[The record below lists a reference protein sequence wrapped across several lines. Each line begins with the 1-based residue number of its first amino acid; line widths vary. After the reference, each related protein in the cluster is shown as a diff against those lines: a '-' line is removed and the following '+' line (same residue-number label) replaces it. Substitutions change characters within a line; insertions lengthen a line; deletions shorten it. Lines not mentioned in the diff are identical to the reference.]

1 MAFKLP
7 CWVQKTV
14 FVSILAI
21 IASGCSIVPNETV
34 SNPSG
39 QAQQQETIDKPVD
52 VQLLHQRAV
61 NRRIGRWAVV
71 IGISQYKYNTAWNP
85 HKGIQDLRYAHQDAR
100 AFSDFLKSP
109 AGGGF
114 SDDRVV
120 LLTNQAATVKEV
132 RKAIGDFLA
141 QSLEDD
147 LVILFFAGHGSPDPK
162 NPQNLYLLS
171 HDTEPDNFYGTAL
184 PMWEIDV
191 ALTRSIRSK
200 RVFILADACHSAGV
214 GSTRA
219 ILVANRINTYM
230 DALAQSKKGVTKITA
245 SRANELSQE
254 KEFPEGGH
262 GVFTH
267 YLLEGLQGKADDN
280 RDGFVT
286 MEEAYQY
293 LFDRVR
299 SETRH
304 SQNPWSSSY
313 LNNDIPI
320 GIVDSQVQ
328 TAIRAR
334 MNIRTKETT
343 VSKKYEPAMAPKKKI
358 EDRYE
363 KAFEK
368 HLALAES
375 YISNHQFKSA
385 EKELNKAEGIV
396 HQARSEFGIRLNA
409 DRIVQLRVAAERSEK
424 HRQWE
429 EAYRRAEAE
438 AKKRP
443 PREKIKIWIRFLKEN
458 RDIHDTEEAS
468 RIYNSIRQK
477 IRPNIQ
483 RHYDRLLSEMR
494 RAFKNR
500 QFPHALEKLDA
511 AEALLHE
518 ANNELHLNI
527 DPRNIDTIRSRF
539 LVHASGRREYD
550 QWNRTE
556 RRAKAIDLNEP
567 GDYKRRIS
575 IYKKF
580 MRTQPGN
587 PYRWNASQKISAL
600 NRELKQFKENRFHES
615 MEQAEILLSQG
626 DYDGALEFLEM
637 ARKYATPEQYR
648 ELKKLAGKYGVK
660 TKPWSIF
667 NKNKVDW
674 IYDNRKEFPDKDGS
688 GEKNAGGVENRGSDG
703 DGDDSGNDSDSG
715 DRDGGH
721 EGGESESENSDNSDD
736 SS

>member
-1 MAFKLP
+1 MRMALNLP
-7 CWVQKTV
+7 RWVQNTV
-14 FVSILAI
+14 FVSISAI
-21 IASGCSIVPNETV
+21 IAWGCSITPNETA
-34 SNPSG
+34 SNPSE
-39 QAQQQETIDKPVD
+39 QTQQQKSIDKPVN
-52 VQLLHQRAV
+52 VQLLHQQAV

-71 IGISQYKYNTAWNP
+71 IGISQYKYNTTWNP
-85 HKGIQDLRYAHQDAR
+85 QKGIQDLRYAHQDAK
-100 AFSDFLKSP
+100 AFSEFLKSP

-120 LLTNQAATVKEV
+120 LLTDQAASVKEV

-162 NPQNLYLLS
+162 NPQNLYLLC

-184 PMWEIDV
+184 PMWEIDM

-219 ILVANRINTYM
+219 IMVSNRINTYM
-230 DALAQSKKGVTKITA
+230 DALAQSRKGVTKITA

-267 YLLEGLQGKADDN
+267 YLLEGLQGNADDN

-320 GIVDSQVQ
+320 GIVDLQVQ
-328 TAIRAR
+328 TAIQERLD
-334 MNIRTKETT
+334 IRPKETT
-343 VSKKYEPAMAPKKKI
+343 VSKKYEPAMDPKKKI
-358 EDRYE
+358 GDQYE
-363 KAFEK
+363 KAYKK

-385 EKELNKAEGIV
+385 EKELNKAEEIV
-396 HQARSEFGIRLNA
+396 HQARSDFGIRLDA
-409 DRIVQLRVAAERSEK
+409 DRIAQLRGVAERSEK
-424 HRQWE
+424 QRQWE
-429 EAYRRAEAE
+429 AAYRRAVAE

-443 PREKIKIWIRFLKEN
+443 PREKIRIWIRFLKEN
-458 RDIHDTEEAS
+458 QDIKDIKDIKEAG
-468 RIYNSIRQK
+468 RINDSIRQE
-477 IRPNIQ
+477 IRPHVQ
-483 RHYDRLLSEMR
+483 RRYDRLLSEMR
-494 RAFKNR
+494 RSFKNR
-500 QFPHALEKLDA
+500 QFSHALEKLDA

-527 DPRNIDTIRSRF
+527 DPRNIDDIRSRF
-539 LVHASGRREYD
+539 LIHASDRRDHD
-550 QWNRTE
+550 QWSRTE

-567 GDYKRRIS
+567 ADYERRIS

-580 MRTQPGN
+580 MRTRSKN
-587 PYRWNASQKISAL
+587 PFRWNASRRVSDL
-600 NRELKQFKENRFHES
+600 NEELSQFKENRFVES
-615 MEQAEILLSQG
+615 TEQAEILLRQG
-626 DYDGALEFLEM
+626 DYDGALEFLKM

-648 ELKKLAGKYGVK
+648 ELEKLARKYGVK
-660 TKPWSIF
+660 INPASRLTP
-667 NKNKVDW
+667 
-674 IYDNRKEFPDKDGS
+674 
-688 GEKNAGGVENRGSDG
+688 
-703 DGDDSGNDSDSG
+703 
-715 DRDGGH
+715 
-721 EGGESESENSDNSDD
+721 
-736 SS
+736 

>member
-7 CWVQKTV
+7 RWVQNTV
-14 FVSILAI
+14 FVSISAI
-21 IASGCSIVPNETV
+21 IAWGCSTIPNETV
-34 SNPSG
+34 SNPSE
-39 QAQQQETIDKPVD
+39 QAQQQETIDKPVN
-52 VQLLHQRAV
+52 VQLLHQQAV
-61 NRRIGRWAVV
+61 NRRVGRWAVV
-71 IGISQYKYNTAWNP
+71 IGISQYKYNTVWNP
-85 HKGIQDLRYAHQDAR
+85 QKGIQDLRYAHQDAR

-162 NPQNLYLLS
+162 NPQNLYLLC

-184 PMWEIDV
+184 PMWEIDM

-328 TAIRAR
+328 AAIRAR
-334 MNIRTKETT
+334 LNIRTKGTT
-343 VSKKYEPAMAPKKKI
+343 VSKKYDPELAPK
-358 EDRYE
+358 
-363 KAFEK
+363 
-368 HLALAES
+368 
-375 YISNHQFKSA
+375 
-385 EKELNKAEGIV
+385 
-396 HQARSEFGIRLNA
+396 
-409 DRIVQLRVAAERSEK
+409 
-424 HRQWE
+424 WE
-429 EAYRRAEAE
+429 AAYRRTEAE

-443 PREKIKIWIRFLKEN
+443 PREKIRIWIRFLKEH
-458 RDIHDTEEAS
+458 RDIQDIEEAS
-468 RIYNSIRQK
+468 RIYDSIRQK
-477 IRPNIQ
+477 IRPHIQ
-483 RHYDRLLSEMR
+483 RQYDRLLSEMR
-494 RAFKNR
+494 RSFKNR

-511 AEALLHE
+511 AEALLQE

-527 DPRNIDTIRSRF
+527 DPRNIDNLRSRF
-539 LVHASGRREYD
+539 LVHASDRREYD

-567 GDYKRRIS
+567 DDYKRRIS

-580 MRTQPGN
+580 MRTQPKN
-587 PYRWNASQKISAL
+587 PFRWNASHRVSAL
-600 NRELKQFKENRFHES
+600 NEELSQFKENRFIES
-615 MEQAEILLSQG
+615 TEQAEILLSQG

-648 ELKKLAGKYGVK
+648 ELKKLARKYGVK
-660 TKPWSIF
+660 IKPA
-667 NKNKVDW
+667 
-674 IYDNRKEFPDKDGS
+674 NRLTP
-688 GEKNAGGVENRGSDG
+688 
-703 DGDDSGNDSDSG
+703 
-715 DRDGGH
+715 
-721 EGGESESENSDNSDD
+721 
-736 SS
+736 

>member
-7 CWVQKTV
+7 HWVQHTV

-21 IASGCSIVPNETV
+21 IASGCSIIPNETV
-34 SNPSG
+34 SNPSE
-39 QAQQQETIDKPVD
+39 QVQQKETIDKPGD
-52 VQLLHQRAV
+52 VHLLHQQAV

-85 HKGIQDLRYAHQDAR
+85 QKGIQDLRYAHQDAR

-114 SDDRVV
+114 SDDHVV

-162 NPQNLYLLS
+162 NPQNLYLLC

-184 PMWEIDV
+184 PMWEIDM

-219 ILVANRINTYM
+219 ILVSNRINTYM

-267 YLLEGLQGKADDN
+267 YLLAGLQGKADDN

-328 TAIRAR
+328 AAIRAR
-334 MNIRTKETT
+334 LNSRTKETT

-358 EDRYE
+358 EDW
-363 KAFEK
+363 FEK
-368 HLALAES
+368 
-375 YISNHQFKSA
+375 
-385 EKELNKAEGIV
+385 
-396 HQARSEFGIRLNA
+396 
-409 DRIVQLRVAAERSEK
+409 
-424 HRQWE
+424 
-429 EAYRRAEAE
+429 AYRRAEAE

-468 RIYNSIRQK
+468 RIYDSIRQK
-477 IRPNIQ
+477 IRPHIQ

-511 AEALLHE
+511 AETLLHE

-556 RRAKAIDLNEP
+556 RRAKAIELNEP
-567 GDYKRRIS
+567 GDYNRRIS

-615 MEQAEILLSQG
+615 MEQAEILLIQG

-648 ELKKLAGKYGVK
+648 ELKKLARKYGVK
-660 TKPWSIF
+660 TKPRSIF
-667 NKNKVDW
+667 NKNEADW

-688 GEKNAGGVENRGSDG
+688 GGKN
-703 DGDDSGNDSDSG
+703 
-715 DRDGGH
+715 
-721 EGGESESENSDNSDD
+721 DNSDD
-736 SS
+736 NS

>member
-7 CWVQKTV
+7 RWAQNTV
-14 FVSILAI
+14 FVSISAI
-21 IASGCSIVPNETV
+21 IASGCSTVPNETV
-34 SNPSG
+34 SNPSE
-39 QAQQQETIDKPVD
+39 QTQQQKTIDKSVN
-52 VQLLHQRAV
+52 VQFLHQQAV
-61 NRRIGRWAVV
+61 NPKIGRWAVV

-85 HKGIQDLRYAHQDAR
+85 QKGIQDLRYAHQDAR

-162 NPQNLYLLS
+162 NPQNLYLLC

-184 PMWEIDV
+184 PMWEIDI

-219 ILVANRINTYM
+219 IMVSNRINTYM
-230 DALAQSKKGVTKITA
+230 DALARSKKGVTKITA

-304 SQNPWSSSY
+304 SQNPWSSEY

-328 TAIRAR
+328 AAIRAR
-334 MNIRTKETT
+334 LNILAKGTT
-343 VSKKYEPAMAPKKKI
+343 VSKKYEPAIAPK
-358 EDRYE
+358 
-363 KAFEK
+363 
-368 HLALAES
+368 
-375 YISNHQFKSA
+375 
-385 EKELNKAEGIV
+385 
-396 HQARSEFGIRLNA
+396 
-409 DRIVQLRVAAERSEK
+409 
-424 HRQWE
+424 WE
-429 EAYRRAEAE
+429 EAYRRTEAE
-438 AKKRP
+438 AKRRP
-443 PREKIKIWIRFLKEN
+443 PREKIRIWIRFLKEN
-458 RDIHDTEEAS
+458 RDIHDTEEAR
-468 RIYNSIRQK
+468 RIYDSIRQK
-477 IRPNIQ
+477 IRPHIQ
-483 RHYDRLLSEMR
+483 RQYDRLLSEMR

-511 AEALLHE
+511 AEALLQE

-539 LVHASGRREYD
+539 LAHASGRREYD
-550 QWNRTE
+550 IWNRTE
-556 RRAKAIDLNEP
+556 GRAKAIELNEP
-567 GDYKRRIS
+567 DDYKRRIN
-575 IYKKF
+575 IYKRF
-580 MRTQPGN
+580 MRTQPKN
-587 PYRWNASQKISAL
+587 PFRWNASHRVSAL
-600 NRELKQFKENRFHES
+600 NEELSQFKENRFIES
-615 MEQAEILLSQG
+615 TEQAEILLSQG

-637 ARKYATPEQYR
+637 AREYATPEQYR
-648 ELKKLAGKYGVK
+648 ELRKLARKYGVK
-660 TKPWSIF
+660 IKPA
-667 NKNKVDW
+667 
-674 IYDNRKEFPDKDGS
+674 NRLTP
-688 GEKNAGGVENRGSDG
+688 
-703 DGDDSGNDSDSG
+703 
-715 DRDGGH
+715 
-721 EGGESESENSDNSDD
+721 
-736 SS
+736 